1 MASGFI
7 VLADGRCF
15 SPTSRL
21 YDLTI
26 EAVADELVDS
36 DAARILREWLL
47 SLLPG
52 PTDTDLGY
60 GWVRSSDQET
70 VLRHLDLREL
80 TIENQRLFNRAAQGA
95 GDRVQSEDSGEPL
108 SWKKKCC
115 TALADMVAR
124 AESGEPPLSRSDWT
138 VVEPSKGR
146 KLGPGWRKLG
156 Q

>member
-7 VLADGRCF
+7 VLGDGRCF

-21 YDLTI
+21 YDITMR
-26 EAVADELVDS
+26 AVADELVDS
-36 DAARILREWLL
+36 EAARTLREWLL

-52 PTDTDLGY
+52 PTDADLGY
-60 GWVRSSDQET
+60 GWIRSSDQDT

-80 TIENQRLFNRAAQGA
+80 TNANQRLFYRAARVA
-95 GDRVQSEDSGEPL
+95 GDRFQSEESGELL

-124 AESGEPPLSRSDWT
+124 AERGEPPLTRSDWT
-138 VVEPSKGR
+138 TIEPSKGR
-146 KLGPGWRKLG
+146 KLGPGW
-156 Q
+156 